1 MPVVID
7 NNKYRV
13 RILWKDYDQN
23 WNEICAT
30 AVEYFGLPGD
40 KFTTGVSEE
49 YMDFCFKEETDA
61 IWFSLKVE

>member
-13 RILWKDYDQN
+13 RIVWEDYNQN
-23 WNEICAT
+23 WNDICAT

-40 KFTTGVSEE
+40 RFITSITQD
-49 YMDFCFKEETDA
+49 YMDFCFSSEIDA

>member
-13 RILWKDYDQN
+13 RIMWENYNQN
-23 WNEICAT
+23 WNEICAI

-40 KFTTGVSEE
+40 RFSTIISKDH
-49 YMDFCFKEETDA
+49 MDFCFKEETDA